1 MTGIDVAQ
9 VLAASPNITSGAWRA
24 PLGTPLPTDTA
35 TALDSAGQTTPFV
48 PLGYVGDDGV
58 TRRENRPNT
67 KKFAWGGSLVASLQQ
82 SYSVTYTF
90 QLLQPLDADVLKA
103 VHSDGNVTVT
113 AATSTTGTLTSTVLN
128 PTLNKNGV
136 WVFEGFFQNATVR
149 QALPI
154 ARITEVGPYK
164 WTHKDLAVYDCT
176 LEAFPD
182 AAGNFV
188 YDITDDGVF
197 AA

>member
-9 VLAASPNITSGAWRA
+9 TLAASPNITGGAWRA
-24 PLGTPLPTDTA
+24 PLGTTLPTDTT
-35 TALDSAGQTTPFV
+35 TALAAPLVS
-48 PLGYVGDDGV
+48 LGYVGDQGV
-58 TRRENRPNT
+58 SRQENRPNT
-67 KKFAWGGSLVASLQQ
+67 KKFAWGGALVASLQQ
-82 SYSVTYTF
+82 SYSATFKF
-90 QLLQPLDADVLKA
+90 QLMQPLDPDVLMA

-113 AATSTTGTLTSTVLN
+113 AATQTVGNITTTALN

-136 WVFEGFFQNATVR
+136 WVFEGFYQNVTVR

-154 ARITEVGPYK
+154 ARVTEVGAYK
-164 WTHKDLAVYDCT
+164 WTHLDLAVYDCT

-182 AAGNFV
+182 TSGNFV
-188 YDITDDGVF
+188 YEITDDGVV

>member
-1 MTGIDVAQ
+1 MTGINVAQ

-24 PLGTPLPTDTA
+24 PLGTPLPTDTT
-35 TALDSAGQTTPFV
+35 TALDVSGNTPFV

-58 TRRENRPNT
+58 TRKEDRPNT
-67 KKFAWGGSLVASLQQ
+67 KKFAWGGSLIASLQQ
-82 SYSVTYTF
+82 SYSVTFTF
-90 QLLQPLDADVLKA
+90 QLLQPLDADVLMA

-113 AATSTTGTLTSTVLN
+113 APTSTTGTITTTMLN

-136 WVFEGFFQNATVR
+136 WVFEGFYQNATVR

-154 ARITEVGPYK
+154 ARITEVGSYK
-164 WTHKDLAVYDCT
+164 WTHKDIAVYDCT

-182 AAGNFV
+182 PAGNFV
-188 YDITDDGVF
+188 YEITDDGIVTP
-197 AA
+197 